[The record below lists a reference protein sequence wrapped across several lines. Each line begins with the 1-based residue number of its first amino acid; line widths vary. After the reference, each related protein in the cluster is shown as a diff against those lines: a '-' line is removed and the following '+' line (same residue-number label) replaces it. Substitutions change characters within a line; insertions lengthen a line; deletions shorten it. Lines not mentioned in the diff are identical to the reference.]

1 LAFSCDSGLVGTI
14 DLSTKQVTKMRTLH
28 TNICGAVRFV
38 PNRPSEIL
46 SAGYDSVLLHFD
58 IIQGSV
64 LSRFDIAGLPPSSG
78 VSLSPPF
85 VHSVAFSEN
94 GAIIAS
100 TAAGRVWVGRGG
112 DKSIAS
118 KKKRS
123 RKWEGLREDAGSWVS
138 VAEGPVVSV
147 DFAGSETFVTCT
159 LLGSLSQYSIG
170 VRSTGTEVVWSR
182 NVKELEK
189 VNCVRSNGMYI
200 VVGGFS
206 SGSKGLVEVYE
217 A

>member
-1 LAFSCDSGLVGTI
+1 
-14 DLSTKQVTKMRTLH
+14 
-28 TNICGAVRFV
+28 VRFV

-46 SAGYDSVLLHFD
+46 SAGYDSTLLHFD

-64 LSRFDIAGLPPSSG
+64 LSRFDVAGLPPSTG

-85 VHSVAFSEN
+85 VHSIAFSEH

-100 TAAGRVWVGRGG
+100 TADGRVWVGRGG
-112 DKSIAS
+112 DKSIAP

-123 RKWEGLREDAGSWVS
+123 RKWEGLREDGGNWVS

-147 DFAGSETFVTCT
+147 DFADSETFVTCT

-170 VRSTGTEVVWSR
+170 VGSTGTGMVWSGD
-182 NVKELEK
+182 VKELEK
-189 VNCVRSNGMYI
+189 VNCMRSNGTYI

-206 SGSKGLVEVYE
+206 SGGKGLAEVYG
-217 A
+217 ASST